1 MEPTV
6 RPAHNAYSVH
16 TISEDSTPSASS
28 ASSSSTPATMSEQN
42 VALVPVHQDDFKKI
56 NEFAEAAWICRDLRN
71 AERIKEMRR
80 NLLKEHNQELIKAIE
95 EKKKK
100 NGNFHPFPDP
110 PPP

>member
-1 MEPTV
+1 MGV
-6 RPAHNAYSVH
+6 RPAYNAYSVH
-16 TISEDSTPSASS
+16 PISEDSSPSVSASPSTSS
-28 ASSSSTPATMSEQN
+28 ASSSSTSATMSEQN

-100 NGNFHPFPDP
+100 T
-110 PPP
+110 